1 MYTETNLF
9 FSIPLMISFFTCN
22 VFEVTASMVNN
33 AATRVTDENFD
44 EYFIFR
50 ICPVSPKLANHP
62 QTQWRTTLLWLCP
75 LSLCDQ
81 LFD

>member
-44 EYFIFR
+44 EHFIFH
-50 ICPVSPKLANHP
+50 ICKISKSPADTVAYYTALAVFFILM
-62 QTQWRTTLLWLCP
+62 R
-75 LSLCDQ
+75 SIV
-81 LFD
+81 